1 MNLDYV
7 REVVNDRDIVIAF
20 ARPALVK
27 QAALELRAEAEK
39 RPVPA
44 LLWGAHMVL
53 LSTPDADQVRKVVD
67 DLCRVL
73 DDRFGDVH
81 AVGLPDDHQH
91 LALAPEAEN
100 RLSVAAD
107 HFTQIAAIL
116 RSLDLL
122 SWVMAYDEIR
132 PPVFEE
138 DELADE
144 TEKETS

>member
-7 REVVNDRDIVIAF
+7 REVVNDRDIDIPF
-20 ARPALVK
+20 ARSALVK
-27 QAALELRAEAEK
+27 QAGLELRAEAEK

>member
-7 REVVNDRDIVIAF
+7 REVVNDRDIDIAF

-27 QAALELRAEAEK
+27 QAGLELRAEAEK

-44 LLWGAHMVL
+44 LLWGAYMML

-91 LALAPEAEN
+91 PSLAPEAEN
-100 RLSVAAD
+100 RLAVASD
-107 HFTQIAAIL
+107 HVTQIAAIL
-116 RSLDLL
+116 RALDLL
-122 SWVMAYDEIR
+122 SWVMAYDEIQ
-132 PPVFEE
+132 PPVF
-138 DELADE
+138 ADE
-144 TEKETS
+144 TEDDDEEED